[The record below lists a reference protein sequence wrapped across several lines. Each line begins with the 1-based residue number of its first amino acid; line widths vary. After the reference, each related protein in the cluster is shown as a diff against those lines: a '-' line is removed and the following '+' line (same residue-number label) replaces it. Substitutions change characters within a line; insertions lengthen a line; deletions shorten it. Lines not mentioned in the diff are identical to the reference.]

1 MEHRP
6 TNRETKT
13 LTTPTAPRDDSA
25 GALALFGVQAGP
37 RTGEE
42 IAVRSPVL
50 TLGQG
55 SQNDVVLGDDSVSTT
70 HARLEYA
77 SGAWLITDLGSTNG
91 TYLEGTR
98 LPPNVPTPLPY
109 GSQVRFGGLRLVF
122 DRVPAADPDAA
133 RARYTP
139 PPAAVPVAERRS
151 GLRVPVWVFLLLL
164 IVLAIIA
171 VFFVSDASARSALEP
186 GLRATT
192 AAATAPGSP

>member
-1 MEHRP
+1 M
-6 TNRETKT
+6 
-13 LTTPTAPRDDSA
+13 A
-25 GALALFGVQAGP
+25 GALALFGVQQGP
-37 RTGEE
+37 RSGEE

-70 HARLEYA
+70 HARLEDA

-98 LPPNVPTPLPY
+98 LAPNVPTALPY

-122 DRVPAADPDAA
+122 NQVPAADPDAA

-139 PPAAVPVAERRS
+139 PPAAVPVAERRG

-171 VFFVSDASARSALEP
+171 MFFVSDASAYSAREFGRGVIAFASIP
-186 GLRATT
+186 
-192 AAATAPGSP
+192 PGSP